1 MTHDSSSQGIDLDP
15 DAVYALDPRIVR
27 ATFDDQVVLYHLG
40 KRRALTLNQSAGI
53 ILELIDSR
61 CRAAEI
67 RELLERAY
75 PESAA
80 DVGRDV
86 DRTLRYLL
94 RHGAIEP
101 AEDQQRKIAAG
112 EPVALEDGETFGLA
126 VGR

>member
-1 MTHDSSSQGIDLDP
+1 MTRDLSSEGIDLDP
-15 DAVYALDPRIVR
+15 DDAYALDPRIVR

-53 ILELIDSR
+53 VLELIDSG
-61 CRAAEI
+61 CQAAEI

-75 PESAA
+75 PESA

-94 RHGAIEP
+94 RHG
-101 AEDQQRKIAAG
+101 
-112 EPVALEDGETFGLA
+112 VALAASRDP
-126 VGR
+126 